1 MKPRNKFEKEIVALS
16 RTLPGLSEK
25 QLLWAKKNCIDH
37 IGRMTK
43 KGVITCTECG
53 HEWKDK
59 NVKGKTTVCPHCS
72 SKLQIEKSRV
82 RKYDDSAYFAV
93 FATCQNFQVIR
104 HFCIEKRAK
113 VGGYLANYTCEEI
126 VQQWIA
132 PNGRTATMARQ
143 RRSMFWNAWWDYSS
157 ILEIKK
163 PYNSYYYGSRYNI
176 RPYKIYPTR
185 QLIPEIV
192 RCGYKK
198 DLLGLSPYDFF
209 KFILSDS
216 RNETLLKA
224 GETGLLVYFSRQA
237 QGRMDKYWPSIRI
250 CLRNHYQ
257 LREASLWCDYIDL
270 LDFFGKDIRNPKYIC
285 PDDLRAAHNKYY
297 RKKMEWNKREEYRKA
312 VELAKNNEARYRQE
326 KERFFG
332 LEFSDGQL
340 RVRVLESVDEI
351 RQEGEALHHCVF
363 TNEYYS
369 KQDALILSATLD
381 GQRIETIEVSLST
394 LTVVQSRG
402 LLNDDSPHHK
412 EIVDLVKRNI
422 PLIAQRISA

>member
-163 PYNSYYYGSRYNI
+163 PYNSYYY
-176 RPYKIYPTR
+176 
-185 QLIPEIV
+185 V
-192 RCGYKK
+192 
-198 DLLGLSPYDFF
+198 
-209 KFILSDS
+209 
-216 RNETLLKA
+216 
-224 GETGLLVYFSRQA
+224 
-237 QGRMDKYWPSIRI
+237 
-250 CLRNHYQ
+250 
-257 LREASLWCDYIDL
+257 
-270 LDFFGKDIRNPKYIC
+270 
-285 PDDLRAAHNKYY
+285 
-297 RKKMEWNKREEYRKA
+297 
-312 VELAKNNEARYRQE
+312 
-326 KERFFG
+326 
-332 LEFSDGQL
+332 
-340 RVRVLESVDEI
+340 
-351 RQEGEALHHCVF
+351 
-363 TNEYYS
+363 
-369 KQDALILSATLD
+369 
-381 GQRIETIEVSLST
+381 
-394 LTVVQSRG
+394 
-402 LLNDDSPHHK
+402 
-412 EIVDLVKRNI
+412 
-422 PLIAQRISA
+422 